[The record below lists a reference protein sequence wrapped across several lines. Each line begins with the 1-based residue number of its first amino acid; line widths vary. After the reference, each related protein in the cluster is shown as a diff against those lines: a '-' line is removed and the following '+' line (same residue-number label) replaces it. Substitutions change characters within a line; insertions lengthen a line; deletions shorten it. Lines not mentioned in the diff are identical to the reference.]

1 MISLLLALSLGQVPT
16 APAPGVAPAPQEA
29 QTAQAT
35 LQSCEMS
42 PAGWVCNYQMPAV
55 ILRGVPPGTVVLNEP
70 PAISV
75 PVPPTVSPSAP
86 PARMTTAEAD
96 RQARLIARCADA
108 SWLSLCLPGDRR
120 EARIL
125 RDAANAR
132 AALRGE
138 VTRLLS
144 ESRCED
150 AVRTALAGGDMTLA
164 WEVRSFCAPAPAAA
178 TAEAAADPN

>member
-1 MISLLLALSLGQVPT
+1 MISLLLALSLGQVPD
-16 APAPGVAPAPQEA
+16 APVPDVTPAPQDS

-35 LQSCEMS
+35 LQSCQMTS
-42 PAGWVCNYQMPAV
+42 TGWVCNYQMPAV
-55 ILRGVPPGTVVLNEP
+55 ILRGAPPGSVVMTDP

-75 PVPPTVSPSAP
+75 PLPRTVPNPVPPLEISST
-86 PARMTTAEAD
+86 EAD

-125 RDAANAR
+125 RDAANVR

-138 VTRLLS
+138 VTRLMS
-144 ESRCED
+144 ENRCDD
-150 AVRTALAGGDMTLA
+150 AVRVALAGADMTLA
-164 WEVRSFCAPAPAAA
+164 WEVRSFCAPSPAAA
-178 TAEAAADPN
+178 GTAADAN

>member
-1 MISLLLALSLGQVPT
+1 MISLLLALGLSQVPD
-16 APAPGVAPAPQEA
+16 AVPGAQE
-29 QTAQAT
+29 AQAT
-35 LQSCEMS
+35 LQSCEMT
-42 PAGWVCNYQMPAV
+42 PAGWVCHYRMPAV
-55 ILRGVPPGTVVLNEP
+55 ILQGAPPESVTVTDVPAISLPVPPAAPP
-70 PAISV
+70 PAIG
-75 PVPPTVSPSAP
+75 SAE
-86 PARMTTAEAD
+86 TD

-144 ESRCED
+144 DDQCAE
-150 AVRTALAGGDMTLA
+150 ALRTALAGGDMALA
-164 WEVRSFCAPAPAAA
+164 WEVRNFCASAAA
-178 TAEAAADPN
+178 TAGTAVIPN

>member
-1 MISLLLALSLGQVPT
+1 MISLLLALSLGQAPDA
-16 APAPGVAPAPQEA
+16 APASQE
-29 QTAQAT
+29 AQAT
-35 LQSCEMS
+35 LQSCEMTL
-42 PAGWVCNYQMPAV
+42 AGWVCNYRMPAV
-55 ILRGVPPGTVVLNEP
+55 ILRGVPPETVIVTDP
-70 PAISV
+70 PAIAV
-75 PVPPTVSPSAP
+75 PVPRTVSPSAP
-86 PARMTTAEAD
+86 PAEITSAEAD

-144 ESRCED
+144 ENRCDE
-150 AVRTALAGGDMTLA
+150 AVRAALAGADMTLA
-164 WEVRSFCAPAPAAA
+164 WEARNFCAPSPAAA
-178 TAEAAADPN
+178 TAGATPDSN